1 MNTETTLTLILVIS
15 LRSIQMEITNHLNK
29 YGLGLPWGPYVRIL
43 HFHCRGHK
51 LDPGSG
57 N

>member
-29 YGLGLPWGPYVRIL
+29 YGLGLPWGPYIRIL